1 MKKLILRTMI
11 EFFGNR
17 GERGGRGGG
26 VGGGLIS
33 TFLIM

>member
-11 EFFGNR
+11 DVFGNR
-17 GERGGRGGG
+17 GGWG